1 MTGRILRIEL
11 RRSAAPGVALL
22 SLVTGTAL
30 VLTSTEFYAG
40 RWMQLAIT
48 ARTML
53 MVLLPLAL
61 AGGAWLGRR
70 DARHRVDELFAST
83 VRPRWQRVGPAAGAL
98 AGAVATAY
106 LLVFLVAAGW
116 VVRTAGYFPANAMV
130 VIAVGVPAL
139 IAAAWLGMAA
149 GRAVPRLVT
158 APLVAVLGFV
168 LVGLVPEWVM
178 TVDTATTLARLRPEP
193 SAVLLVPTFSG
204 GVDDFQTVTNRVS
217 LLQMVWLV
225 SLAATGL
232 LLLGAVRRR
241 AIALAV
247 LPAVLGAAVTVPLL
261 PVGGTRGAV
270 VADPVAVELVC
281 DNDGPQV
288 CVTRA
293 HAGVLPDV
301 VGPAREA
308 LAVIAAKL
316 PDAPVRAVE
325 TQQVAYWA
333 QLTPDLSPPR
343 HPGDTLV
350 FETPT
355 INRTGGADL
364 SDGDFVPSL
373 LRAVWEQEC
382 GEGSEDDEPLAR
394 RLAAAWLSDQPP
406 ALESWWDRT
415 DAERAQRAYQALVG
429 LPEAE
434 QRHRMAAARDAAL
447 DCRTDALLA
456 LLPEEKP

>member
-11 RRSAAPGVALL
+11 RRSAALGVALL
-22 SLVTGTAL
+22 SLVIGAAL

-48 ARTML
+48 ARMML

-61 AGGAWLGRR
+61 AGGALLGRR
-70 DARHRVDELFAST
+70 DARCRVGELFAST
-83 VRPRWQRVGPAAGAL
+83 VRPRWQRVGPTAGAL
-98 AGAVATAY
+98 AVAVVTAY
-106 LLVFLVAAGW
+106 LLMFLVAAGW
-116 VVRTAGYFPANAMV
+116 VVRTSGYFPANTIV
-130 VIAVGVPAL
+130 VFAVGVPAL

-178 TVDTATTLARLRPEP
+178 MADAASTLARFRPEP
-193 SAVLLVPTFSG
+193 SAVLLVPVFTG

-241 AIALAV
+241 AVALAV

-281 DNDGPQV
+281 ANDGPQV

-293 HAGVLPDV
+293 HAGVLPDI

-325 TQQVAYWA
+325 TRQVAYWA
-333 QLTPDLSPPR
+333 QLEPDLSPPR

-355 INRTGGADL
+355 INRSGGADL
-364 SDGDFVPSL
+364 SDGYFVPSL

-394 RLAAAWLSDQPP
+394 MLAAAWLTDRPP
-406 ALESWWDRT
+406 SLESWWDRA
-415 DAERAQRAYQALVG
+415 DAERAQRAYQALVS
-429 LPEAE
+429 LPQAE
-434 QRHRMAAARDAAL
+434 QRQRMAAAREAAL

-456 LLPEEKP
+456 LLPEDKP